1 MGWTLGCYG
10 LLLMGAILLWGGNF
24 PRSVPA
30 LSIAGALGLLLLWC
44 FEEPNA
50 LTVLLSLLGLA
61 SLGLL
66 ARDGWSASALVWAKR
81 WAAFA
86 TAGWIGIFK
95 DSILY
100 VQTGSAQGNEGKPR
114 FQFLRNWF
122 LPVILSLV
130 FLALFAAANPIIS
143 DWLDRAIKRIESLF
157 ENLPTLGRVV
167 MWALVAI
174 WVWALLRF
182 RSRINNSRKETI
194 LDSAAVFDGFLTPG
208 VIMRCLLIFNALF
221 AVQTALDIFYLW
233 GGAHLPKGMTYAQY
247 AHRGAYPLLATAL
260 LAAVFVLVSFR
271 AGSQAGRMVWAR
283 RLVSAWL
290 GQNVFLVISAGW
302 RLCLYINIY
311 TLTRWRIAAAIWMFL
326 VVCGL
331 VWILVRIV
339 TGRSN
344 LWLVNVNALTTLVV
358 LYACSFVNFDG
369 LIAGFNVRHCKEIR
383 GEGVPIDLAYLESLG
398 PDTLPALIWL
408 ARELK
413 DPVKS
418 RKVHNVILNLRVEL
432 RQELGNWRGWTFRRH
447 RLALLDL
454 PKEARWRTAMQQ
466 AP

>member
-1 MGWTLGCYG
+1 
-10 LLLMGAILLWGGNF
+10 
-24 PRSVPA
+24 
-30 LSIAGALGLLLLWC
+30 
-44 FEEPNA
+44 
-50 LTVLLSLLGLA
+50 
-61 SLGLL
+61 
-66 ARDGWSASALVWAKR
+66 
-81 WAAFA
+81 
-86 TAGWIGIFK
+86 
-95 DSILY
+95 
-100 VQTGSAQGNEGKPR
+100 
-114 FQFLRNWF
+114 
-122 LPVILSLV
+122 
-130 FLALFAAANPIIS
+130 
-143 DWLDRAIKRIESLF
+143 
-157 ENLPTLGRVV
+157 
-167 MWALVAI
+167 
-174 WVWALLRF
+174 
-182 RSRINNSRKETI
+182 
-194 LDSAAVFDGFLTPG
+194 
-208 VIMRCLLIFNALF
+208 
-221 AVQTALDIFYLW
+221 
-233 GGAHLPKGMTYAQY
+233 
-247 AHRGAYPLLATAL
+247 
-260 LAAVFVLVSFR
+260 
-271 AGSQAGRMVWAR
+271 
-283 RLVSAWL
+283 
-290 GQNVFLVISAGW
+290 VISAGW